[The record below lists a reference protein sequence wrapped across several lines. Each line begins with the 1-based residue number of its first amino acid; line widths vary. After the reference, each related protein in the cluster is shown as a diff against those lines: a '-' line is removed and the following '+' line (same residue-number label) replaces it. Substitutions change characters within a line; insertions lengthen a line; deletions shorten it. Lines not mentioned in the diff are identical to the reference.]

1 MQTQCLYLTIC
12 KKLLFALGGKGLRG
26 IQTNDE
32 NPRIFWEL
40 NKVQAMSRFD
50 TFKGFIWTFRQ
61 ASLTFSIWSFPAQYI
76 NTNDQFHNPIPTSP
90 GLANFGV
97 TSSSG
102 FEVSSFRNLS
112 KTTTTKLGE
121 QCNPHKTL
129 FWERMSSRK
138 LLLQNSWLGQ
148 IGEKPPVTSNMQRAC
163 KTSYADVLMAC
174 HNVLFPSCMPSL
186 QGICTGG

>member
-1 MQTQCLYLTIC
+1 MSWSVAFKWYIVDRHSVYLPIWG
-12 KKLLFALGGKGLRG
+12 KLLFALGGKGLRG

-32 NPRIFWEL
+32 NPGIFWEL

-90 GLANFGV
+90 GLASFGV

-112 KTTTTKLGE
+112 KTTKKNWVNSAIHTKRYFEKAWVQENYCCKILG
-121 QCNPHKTL
+121 
-129 FWERMSSRK
+129 
-138 LLLQNSWLGQ
+138 
-148 IGEKPPVTSNMQRAC
+148 
-163 KTSYADVLMAC
+163 
-174 HNVLFPSCMPSL
+174 
-186 QGICTGG
+186 